1 MAGFCYQHGVTEHR
15 VGKRDAPFWILR
27 ESLPGSL
34 LGHFQEQRNARQLLQ
49 MLNLHVWYLPSKSLT
64 VQLVDGVMKVQVLG
78 VQQLPYKHPGGK
90 VPPGQMSRTL
100 AGGIDTGGCVQGA
113 D

>member
-1 MAGFCYQHGVTEHR
+1 M
-15 VGKRDAPFWILR
+15 
-27 ESLPGSL
+27 PGSL

-64 VQLVDGVMKVQVLG
+64 VQLVDGVMKVQALG

-90 VPPGQMSRTL
+90 VTPGQMSRTL